1 MPYFFTRSSIA
12 ACRWARAS
20 ARVKSRNLAP
30 CCVQKNSGWFFIT
43 SELPA
48 AVSASIHR
56 PNFMPDAFTARAISK
71 SRPPSQPSGRSFQSP
86 RVEPQS
92 PFGPNQP
99 ASITKYSSPS
109 SPAFVTCFS
118 TKSASSLSNRQSQ
131 VL

>member
-1 MPYFFTRSSIA
+1 M
-12 ACRWARAS
+12 
-20 ARVKSRNLAP
+20 
-30 CCVQKNSGWFFIT
+30 T

-56 PNFMPDAFTARAISK
+56 PNFMPDARTAFEMSAR
-71 SRPPSQPSGRSFQSP
+71 RPPSQPSGRSFQSP

-109 SPAFVTCFS
+109 SPARFTCFI
-118 TKSASSLSNRQSQ
+118 TKS
-131 VL
+131 